1 MGVSRIMLRS
11 FHAWRRILA
20 EGFGL
25 YHLMPREHFKED
37 KGAPGNF
44 LGTKIASDI
53 DQLFQHSS
61 S

>member
-1 MGVSRIMLRS
+1 MLRS